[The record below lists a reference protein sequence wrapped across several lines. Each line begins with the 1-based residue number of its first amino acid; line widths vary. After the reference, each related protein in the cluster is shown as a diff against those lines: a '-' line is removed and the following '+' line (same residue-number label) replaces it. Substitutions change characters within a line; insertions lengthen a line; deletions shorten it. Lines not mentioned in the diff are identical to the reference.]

1 MSTSRTISFVLD
13 GEVKTLEFGPGTPLR
28 PTTTVLQYLRSLPGH
43 RGVKEGC
50 AEGDC
55 GACTVAL
62 ADLGEDGRVRYRA
75 IDSCLMLV
83 PMLHG
88 RMLVTVENLRAP
100 DGTLHPVQR
109 TMADG
114 HGSQCGFCTPGIVMS
129 LFALYQ
135 GPRPFTREQATML
148 VSGNLCRCTGYRTIL
163 DAAMEAPRIAASD
176 HFDADETR
184 LATLLRNLPCPSLA
198 IETADQHY
206 FRPATLAEA
215 LALRGR
221 HPEAVIVNGA
231 TDVGLRITI
240 GHEIL
245 STILDLSG
253 VAELGVLESAGDDL
267 VIGAG
272 VRLADLM
279 DGVATRH
286 TALQAM
292 LRWFGSNQ
300 IRNLATLGG
309 NLGTASPIGD
319 SLPAL
324 IASRARVRV
333 ASSGG
338 TREFAMS
345 EFVLGYRTTAC
356 RPDELITAVVLPAP
370 APDEVTRF
378 YKVSRRREMDIST
391 ASAAFRLVRDRNGTV
406 REVTL
411 AYGGMAET
419 ARRAPRTEAWLTG
432 RSWTRETIDQALPMV
447 EGEFTPISDTRGSA
461 EMRGIVARN
470 LLMKFFVDTTGASA
484 STPEV
489 VA

>member
-1 MSTSRTISFVLD
+1 MSTSRVVSFVLD
-13 GEVKTLEFGPGTPLR
+13 GEVKTLEFGPGTLR

-135 GPRPFTREQATML
+135 GPRPFTRDQATML

-176 HFDADETR
+176 HFDADESR
-184 LATLLRNLPCPSLA
+184 YATLLRDLPRPSLA
-198 IETADQHY
+198 IEISDQKY

-215 LALRGR
+215 LQLRKT
-221 HPEAVIVNGA
+221 HPEALIVNGA

-272 VRLADLM
+272 VRLTDLM
-279 DGVATRH
+279 DGIATRH
-286 TALQAM
+286 TALQGM

-338 TREFAMS
+338 ARELAMS
-345 EFVLGYRTTAC
+345 EFVLGYRKTAS

-391 ASAAFRLVRDRNGTV
+391 ASGAFRLVRDRNGAV

-419 ARRAPRTEAWLTG
+419 ARRAQRTEAWLTG
-432 RSWTRETIDQALPMV
+432 RPWTRETIDQALPMV
-447 EGEFTPISDTRGSA
+447 AGEFTPISDTRGSA
-461 EMRGIVARN
+461 EMRGIVACN
-470 LLMKFFVDTTGASA
+470 LLMKFFVDTTGAGA
-484 STPEV
+484 STPEMAV
-489 VA
+489 

>member
-1 MSTSRTISFVLD
+1 MDPSRTVSFVLD
-13 GEVKTLEFGPGTPLR
+13 DQVKSLEFGPGSLR
-28 PTTTVLQYLRSLPGH
+28 PTTTVLQYLRSLPDH

-62 ADLGEDGRVRYRA
+62 GEIGPDGRVRYRA

-88 RMLVTVENLRAP
+88 RMLVTVENLKAP
-100 DGTLHPVQR
+100 GGALHPVQR

-135 GPRPFTREQATML
+135 GPRPFSREHATMML
-148 VSGNLCRCTGYRTIL
+148 SGNLCRCTGYRTIL
-163 DAAMEAPRIAASD
+163 DAAMDAPGIAATDS
-176 HFDADETR
+176 FDADESTIADR
-184 LATLLRNLPCPSLA
+184 LRSIPPVSLA
-198 IETADQHY
+198 IVTQGQRY

-215 LALRGR
+215 LTLRR
-221 HPEAVIVNGA
+221 DHPDAVIVNGA

-245 STILDLSG
+245 EEILDLSG
-253 VAELGVLESAGDDL
+253 VPELGRLEERSDGL

-279 DGVATRH
+279 EVVNGRH
-286 TALQAM
+286 DAMHEM

-324 IASRARVRV
+324 IASRARVQV
-333 ASSGG
+333 AGLAG
-338 TREFAMS
+338 AREIPID
-345 EFVLGYRTTAC
+345 EFLLGYRRNAC

-370 APDEVTRF
+370 APNEITRF
-378 YKVSRRREMDIST
+378 YKISRRREMDIST
-391 ASAAFRLVRDRNGTV
+391 ASAAFRLVRDPGGTV

-411 AYGGMAET
+411 AYGGMAEMAKR
-419 ARRAPRTEAWLTG
+419 ARRTEAWLTG
-432 RSWTRETIDQALPMV
+432 RPWTRQTLEPAADMV
-447 EGEFTPISDTRGSA
+447 AGEFTPISDTRGSA

-470 LLMKFFVDTTGASA
+470 LLMKFFVDTSDAGA
-484 STPEV
+484 STPETV
-489 VA
+489 V